1 MRSFPQH
8 GHSHAPR
15 LRTAL
20 RRGLVLACLWG
31 LVPSG
36 QSQWVETSTYRQ
48 ITPYRTDL
56 VGTASWAQSGRPGI
70 QGAELTVPANTFL
83 RSITIRMG
91 DSPDPKGGFQL
102 HLFRIPRLGSTGG
115 LDHVARL
122 KGTGNPATAGSHVYQ
137 IPSGLALSGRY
148 LLVAMVSPGG
158 GTYRWMIEPVS
169 KAGSDG
175 SVFYGV
181 FVVPDEPASGGNTG
195 SGGSVVSGGSLQLR
209 GAVSSTSAINLG
221 TSLILSNGHGSS
233 MQTLVSGLN
242 NGSGNVL
249 TLGGSLSIQ
258 NPNSVVHVF
267 SPLNNSG
274 SNPGNQTTLG
284 GSTTILSNPRLSIG
298 SILSANTLTMGSTI
312 QLIPIQAPNPTSNP
326 PQVDPPGNL
335 TGILPGN
342 LILNSGAVVT
352 YPGGIIQPHLAGPAA
367 SIEEPAEEET
377 ASAFL
382 SASSE
387 VAAAE
392 VDETRLLL
400 LPDLGET
407 GRFALTLQQGL
418 ARALVEVQRPKP
430 FSPVAVGS
438 QGPTQR
444 IRIRNLA
451 ETRIEGLSIHTTGE
465 TKRDFQITGTPRRT
479 LAAGE
484 ETEFRITAAPR
495 RPGLRRGLV
504 EIRTRAGSEF
514 LSVSV
519 RGVRAYFVPRGSSS
533 GGN

>member
-1 MRSFPQH
+1 MRSIPQH
-8 GHSHAPR
+8 GDRHAPR
-15 LRTAL
+15 FPTAL
-20 RRGLVLACLWG
+20 RWGLVLVCLWG
-31 LVPSG
+31 LVPSLR
-36 QSQWVETSTYRQ
+36 SQWVETSTYRQ
-48 ITPYRTDL
+48 ITPYRADL
-56 VGTASWAQSGRPGI
+56 VGTASWTQSGRPGI

-83 RSITIRMG
+83 RSISIRMG

-148 LLVAMVSPGG
+148 LLVAMVSQGG
-158 GTYRWMIEPVS
+158 GTYRWMVEPGS
-169 KAGSDG
+169 KTGSDG

-181 FVVPDEPASGGNTG
+181 FVVPDAPTIGGSTG
-195 SGGSVVSGGSLQLR
+195 SGSSAVSGGSLQLR
-209 GAVSSTSAINLG
+209 GTVNSTSAINLG
-221 TSLILSNGHGSS
+221 TSLILSNGNGSS
-233 MQTLVSGLN
+233 LQNLVNGLN

-249 TLGGSLSIQ
+249 TLGGSLSIR

-267 SPLNNSG
+267 SPLNNGG

-284 GSTTILSNPRLSIG
+284 GSTTINLNPIRPLG
-298 SILSANTLTMGSTI
+298 LILSANTLTMGSTI
-312 QLIPIQAPNPTSNP
+312 LLNPIPTSNP
-326 PQVDPPGNL
+326 TPNPPLIGPPGDS
-335 TGILPGN
+335 TGTIPGN
-342 LILNSGAVVT
+342 LILNSGGVIT
-352 YPGGIIQPHLAGPAA
+352 IQGGIIRPHLAGPAP
-367 SIEEPAEEET
+367 SSEEPAEEET

-392 VDETRLLL
+392 EDGTRLLL
-400 LPDLGET
+400 LPDLGEN

-444 IRIRNLA
+444 LRIRNLA
-451 ETRIEGLSIHTTGE
+451 EARIEGLSIHATGE
-465 TKRDFQITGTPRRT
+465 TKRDFQIIGTPRRT

-484 ETEFRITAAPR
+484 ATEFRITAAPR

-504 EIRTRAGSEF
+504 EIRTQAGSEF

-519 RGVRAYFVPRGSSS
+519 RGVRAYFAPRGPSS

>member
-1 MRSFPQH
+1 
-8 GHSHAPR
+8 
-15 LRTAL
+15 
-20 RRGLVLACLWG
+20 
-31 LVPSG
+31 
-36 QSQWVETSTYRQ
+36 VETSGYRQ
-48 ITPYRTDL
+48 ITPYRADL
-56 VGTASWAQSGRPGI
+56 VGTVSWTQSGRPGI
-70 QGAELTVPANTFL
+70 QGAELSVPANTFL

-158 GTYRWMIEPVS
+158 GTYRWMVEPGS

-221 TSLILSNGHGSS
+221 TSLILSNGNGSS
-233 MQTLVSGLN
+233 LQNLVIGLN
-242 NGSGNVL
+242 NGSGNGL

-258 NPNSVVHVF
+258 NPKSVVHVF
-267 SPLNNSG
+267 SPLNNGG

-284 GSTTILSNPRLSIG
+284 GSTTTLLNPRPPIG
-298 SILSANTLTMGSTI
+298 SILSVNTLPMGSTI
-312 QLIPIQAPNPTSNP
+312 QLIPNQALNPTPNPP
-326 PQVDPPGNL
+326 PVDPPGNL
-335 TGILPGN
+335 TGIIPGN
-342 LILNSGAVVT
+342 LIVNSGGVVT
-352 YPGGIIQPHLAGPAA
+352 YQGGTIQPHLAGPA
-367 SIEEPAEEET
+367 SSTVEPAEEDT

-392 VDETRLLL
+392 EDETRLLL

-451 ETRIEGLSIHTTGE
+451 EARIEGLSIHATGE
-465 TKRDFQITGTPRRT
+465 TKRDFQIAGTPRRT

-484 ETEFRITAAPR
+484 ATEFRITAAPR

-504 EIRTRAGSEF
+504 EIRTQAGSEF

-519 RGVRAYFVPRGSSS
+519 RGVRAYFAPRGPSS